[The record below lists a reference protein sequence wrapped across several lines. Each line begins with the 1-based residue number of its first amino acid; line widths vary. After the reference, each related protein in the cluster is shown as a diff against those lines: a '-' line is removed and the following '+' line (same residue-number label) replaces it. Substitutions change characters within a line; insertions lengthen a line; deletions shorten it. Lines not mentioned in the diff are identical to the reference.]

1 MIWFFVGLIFIIF
14 CFSFVMLFGAPYL
27 PTLSPQIEAAF
38 KLLDL
43 KKNNTIL
50 ELGSGDGKVLIA
62 AAKQGYNAIGFE
74 LNPILFL
81 LSYVRTMR
89 YRKKVKLHLGNFWR
103 VALPEADGIFVFLID
118 KKMETLDKK
127 LKLYKYK
134 PLKVASFAFKIPNK
148 KIIKT
153 LKGVNLYEY
162 R

>member
-1 MIWFFVGLIFIIF
+1 
-14 CFSFVMLFGAPYL
+14 
-27 PTLSPQIEAAF
+27 
-38 KLLDL
+38 
-43 KKNNTIL
+43 
-50 ELGSGDGKVLIA
+50 
-62 AAKQGYNAIGFE
+62 
-74 LNPILFL
+74 
-81 LSYVRTMR
+81 
-89 YRKKVKLHLGNFWR
+89 
-103 VALPEADGIFVFLID
+103 VFLID

>member
-1 MIWFFVGLIFIIF
+1 
-14 CFSFVMLFGAPYL
+14 MLFGAPYL